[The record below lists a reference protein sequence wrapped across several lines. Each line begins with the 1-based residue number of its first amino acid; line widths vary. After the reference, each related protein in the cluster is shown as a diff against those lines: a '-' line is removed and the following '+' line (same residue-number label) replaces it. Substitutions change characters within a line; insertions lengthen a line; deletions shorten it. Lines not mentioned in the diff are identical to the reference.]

1 MEMVFKTNDVKQTE
15 DIGQSLG
22 KLLSEGDFLALT
34 GDLGAGK
41 TAFTRGIA
49 KGLGIDD
56 VITSPTF
63 TMINEYSNSVAL
75 AHMDAYRLNN
85 LEELQNIGFDDYLK
99 GYIVVMEWADKVR
112 EMLPANILWIDFKV
126 LGDGLRQIKI
136 TSNSPYYD
144 KLIQELDK

>member
-1 MEMVFKTNDVKQTE
+1 MEKIFETQNVEQTE
-15 DIGQSLG
+15 KLGAAVG

-49 KGLGIDD
+49 RGLGIDD
-56 VITSPTF
+56 AITSPTF
-63 TMINEYSNSVAL
+63 TLINEYHDSVTL
-75 AHMDAYRLNN
+75 AHMDVYRLKN

-99 GYIVVMEWADKVR
+99 GYIVVMEWADKVK
-112 EMLPANILWIDFKV
+112 EMLPVEVLWIDFRV
-126 LGDGLRQIKI
+126 VGDSLRQLKF

-144 KLIQELDK
+144 KIVQELSV